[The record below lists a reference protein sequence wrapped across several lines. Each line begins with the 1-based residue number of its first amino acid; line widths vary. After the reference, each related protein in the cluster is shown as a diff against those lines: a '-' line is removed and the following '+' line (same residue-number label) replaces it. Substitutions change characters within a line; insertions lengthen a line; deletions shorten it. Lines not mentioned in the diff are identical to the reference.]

1 MKLYDLLYSDTE
13 VIPMADVNKAQSTHR
28 VASTCIWIHLNKK
41 AQTDKVKLPRPIPYA
56 LQEHQSLLTE
66 NIKIKIVSVLKYD
79 HFLSLKFLTTRPHK
93 KKC

>member
-1 MKLYDLLYSDTE
+1 MTCTLTYNILILRLFVFLFHQLKDFLPVMKLYDLLYSDTE

-56 LQEHQSLLTE
+56 LQEHQ
-66 NIKIKIVSVLKYD
+66 K
-79 HFLSLKFLTTRPHK
+79 
-93 KKC
+93 

>member
-1 MKLYDLLYSDTE
+1 MKESDHILILRRFLFLCFQLKDFLPVMKLYDLLYSDTE

-56 LQEHQSLLTE
+56 LQEHQ
-66 NIKIKIVSVLKYD
+66 K
-79 HFLSLKFLTTRPHK
+79 
-93 KKC
+93 

>member
-1 MKLYDLLYSDTE
+1 MTCCTLTHNILILRLFVFLFHQLKDFLPVMKLYDLLYSDTE

-56 LQEHQSLLTE
+56 LQEHQ
-66 NIKIKIVSVLKYD
+66 K
-79 HFLSLKFLTTRPHK
+79 
-93 KKC
+93 